1 MNVSV
6 YALDA
11 NSVSSKNQKK
21 DANMSGTAKK
31 CQAQQKN
38 MTGTAKKM
46 LDTVDGC
53 ECLVLA
59 REQYAEVSICC

>member
-6 YALDA
+6 YAFDA

-31 CQAQQKN
+31 CQAQHKN

-46 LDTVDGC
+46 PGTTKEYDRYC
-53 ECLVLA
+53 KKNA
-59 REQYAEVSICC
+59 RYCGWL